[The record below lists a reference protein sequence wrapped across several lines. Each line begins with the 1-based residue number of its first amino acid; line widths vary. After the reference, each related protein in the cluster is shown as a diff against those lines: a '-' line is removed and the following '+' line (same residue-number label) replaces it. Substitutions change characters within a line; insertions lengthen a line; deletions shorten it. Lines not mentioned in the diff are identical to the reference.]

1 MTTSPETLKQIEDI
15 VKGKKVVLFM
25 KGNKNFPQ
33 CGFSATVVQI
43 LGDIVDDFET
53 VNVLSD
59 PDIRQGV
66 KDYAQW
72 PTIPQLYIDGE
83 FVGGCDI
90 IKQMNANGDLHK
102 QLGVEQVPA
111 TPPTISVTE
120 AAATELGG
128 ALAESDPG
136 DAIHIQVDLGYQH
149 DMSVGPVEPGQLI
162 VEASGLKFCF
172 DPASARRAEGLNIDF
187 QTKDGESGFQLN
199 NPNAK
204 KLS

>member
-1 MTTSPETLKQIEDI
+1 MTSTPETLKQIEDI
-15 VKGKKVVLFM
+15 VKGNKVVLFM
-25 KGNKNFPQ
+25 KGNKSFPQ

-53 VNVLSD
+53 VNVLAD
-59 PDIRQGV
+59 AGIRQGV

-102 QLGVEQVPA
+102 QLGKEQAPVA
-111 TPPTISVTE
+111 PPSITVSD
-120 AAATELGG
+120 AAAVELKA

-136 DAIHIQVDLGYQH
+136 DTIQIQVDLSYRH
-149 DMSVGPVEPGQLI
+149 DMSVGPVEAGQFQ
-162 VEASGLKFCF
+162 VTSNGVQFCF
-172 DPASARRAEGLNIDF
+172 DRASARRANGLHIDF
-187 QTKDGESGFQLN
+187 LTEGGEAGFKLD
-199 NPNAK
+199 NPGAK
-204 KLS
+204 KSN